1 MAEPTDINELF
12 AQGEKGVKAASET
25 SKGPYETLV
34 SLKDRGYLPE
44 MVGGATAATVGGF
57 AVKNY
62 LKNLSAVKEAIA
74 AEEEAVRKL
83 RVPATKGG
91 RQPFAKDGFTLSGA
105 RDVRANMP
113 QKGGSIPYTRLSNVR
128 AIGGPEGTGLG
139 VLKGKEAGTAARMT
153 AEQMVK
159 YLRGQSNFG
168 VTATTP
174 RIEIKGFQ
182 EGTPTR
188 QTVIVRPSDVTA
200 GKLPNVKIPA
210 GELPAPEANFIPR
223 MLGRL
228 RGLFSGSNT
237 RLMGNAIGAIPTVTD
252 ELRRQRAD
260 YQNPVTGEVY
270 TKNEVT
276 DIGGMNYASAD
287 LADIIKYHPDNAA
300 NHPEITDEMR
310 AKFFEAYRNNK

>member
-12 AQGEKGVKAASET
+12 SQGQQGVKAASET

-44 MVGGATAATVGGF
+44 MAGGAAAATVGGF

-105 RDVRANMP
+105 RDVKANMP
-113 QKGGSIPYTRLSNVR
+113 QKGGAVPYTRLSNVR

-159 YLRGQSNFG
+159 YLRSQSNFG

-188 QTVIVRPSDVTA
+188 QTVIVRPSDVAA
-200 GKLPNVKIPA
+200 GKLPSVKVPA
-210 GELPAPEANFIPR
+210 GELPAPEANIIPR
-223 MLGRL
+223 TLSRL
-228 RGLFSGSNT
+228 KGLLSNAKGGT
-237 RLMGNAIGAIPTVTD
+237 KLMGNAIGAVPTVTD
-252 ELRRQRAD
+252 ELMRQKSD

-270 TKNEVT
+270 MKGETT
-276 DIGGMNYASAD
+276 DIGGLNYATAD
-287 LADIIKYHPDNAA
+287 LATIAKFHPDNAE

-310 AKFFEAYRNNK
+310 AKFFQKNK

>member
-1 MAEPTDINELF
+1 MADPTDINELF
-12 AQGEKGVKAASET
+12 SQGQQGAKEASET

-44 MVGGATAATVGGF
+44 MVAGTTAATVGGF
-57 AVKNY
+57 TIKNY
-62 LKNLSAVKEAIA
+62 LKNLSAVKDAIK

-91 RQPFAKDGFTLSGA
+91 RQPFSKEGFTLSGA
-105 RDVRANMP
+105 RDVKADMP
-113 QKGGSIPYTRLSNVR
+113 KKGGAVPYTRLSNVR

-200 GKLPNVKIPA
+200 GKLPTVKVPA
-210 GELPAPEANFIPR
+210 GELPAPEANIIPR
-223 MLGRL
+223 TLGRL
-228 RGLFSGSNT
+228 RGLFSKAKAGTQVMS
-237 RLMGNAIGAIPTVTD
+237 GAFGAIPMVTD
-252 ELRRQRAD
+252 ELMRQSSD

-270 TKNEVT
+270 KRNEVT
-276 DIGGMNYASAD
+276 DLGGLNYATAD
-287 LADIIKYHPDNAA
+287 MATIAKFHPDNAD

-310 AKFFEAYRNNK
+310 AEFFQRNK

>member
-12 AQGEKGVKAASET
+12 AQGQQGVKAASET
-25 SKGPYETLV
+25 SKGPYETIV
-34 SLKDRGYLPE
+34 SMKDRGYLPE
-44 MVGGATAATVGGF
+44 MVGGTAAATVGGF
-57 AVKNY
+57 AIKNY
-62 LKNLSAVKEAIA
+62 LQNLSAVKEAIK

-83 RVPATKGG
+83 RTPATKGG
-91 RQPFAKDGFTLSGA
+91 RQPFAKEGFTLSGA
-105 RDVRANMP
+105 RDVNANMP
-113 QKGGSIPYTRLSNVR
+113 QNGGSVPYTRLSNIR

-153 AEQMVK
+153 AEQMLK
-159 YLRGQSNFG
+159 YLRSESNFG

-188 QTVIVRPSDVTA
+188 QTVIVRPSDVAA

-210 GELPAPEANFIPR
+210 GELPAPEASIIPR
-223 MLGRL
+223 TLGRL
-228 RGLFSGSNT
+228 RGLLSKTASGT
-237 RLMGNAIGAIPTVTD
+237 QLMGNAIGVVPMVTD
-252 ELRRQRAD
+252 ELRRQKAD

-270 TKNEVT
+270 MKGETT
-276 DIGGMNYASAD
+276 DIGGLNYATAD
-287 LADIIKYHPDNAA
+287 LATIAMFHPDNAE

-310 AKFFEAYRNNK
+310 AKFFQPNK